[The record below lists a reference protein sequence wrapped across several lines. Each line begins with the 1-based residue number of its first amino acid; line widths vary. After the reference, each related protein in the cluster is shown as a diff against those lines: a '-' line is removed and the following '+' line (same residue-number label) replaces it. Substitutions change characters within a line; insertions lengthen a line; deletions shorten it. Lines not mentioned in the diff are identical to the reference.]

1 MISKVQFH
9 IILSLCSGIFN
20 AEIGSKVFNVPV
32 NCVGEKPIKPTEI
45 TCPKRYNELSLEAHH
60 TLIEG
65 DEKEEQI
72 CRPALRDDDHV
83 EGYVCREQHWETEC
97 EETWYFATVINYH
110 IVEKPPSL
118 NDCIMAVKK
127 YKDGIL
133 IPPYYPPAGCFWNTK
148 IKETIKFMVL
158 IKHKSIL
165 NPIDNLV
172 HDTQFVN
179 PCGLEEAKKDG
190 CKLKDITGL
199 WIPEMEN
206 GLSSEHCSRKHWEC
220 IGIKSYKS
228 ELDETTR
235 IWEAPEIGIINVTK
249 ACRQS
254 FCGYKGVVFDDGE
267 WWGYANV
274 TEPEL
279 MEAHIPACTK
289 IKPGIRVHNDHT
301 DYETYDIRAEM
312 ENERCQNTIS
322 KILNSEPINTIDMS
336 YLSPTRPGRDF
347 AYRFKQVNWTE
358 TFCLRWP
365 TNDMNKDC
373 NRHWKLTER
382 GGKVTKDHVGI
393 GGYTRALCEFRPIV
407 DKDGDGYISEKELGR
422 HNMSKEFSSMRLGT
436 KSSNQPVESMDVGFN
451 GIVRMT
457 DQSTRE
463 TKYMVR
469 TTSVYDGLEQR
480 NRLIKFE
487 VLEFEDVVSKYQ
499 GEGNYDVK
507 DTSVEITPDGQRVI
521 NRTDFVKTIA
531 KGGKEIVSGIV
542 GWFTGTAKMV
552 RWTIWAVGA
561 LVTTYAIYK
570 LHKMVKNKQKPDD
583 GKDQTEYPGVGDS
596 TASWFKSNKKH
607 DGKKKPIKHD
617 NPLYEEID
625 LDDTYSMRK
634 KEGWKVDK
642 NRENF
647 FDV

>member
-1 MISKVQFH
+1 MISKIQSC
-9 IILSLCSGIFN
+9 IIFGLCSRVFS
-20 AEIGSKVFNVPV
+20 ADIGSKVFNVPV

-65 DEKEEQI
+65 DEKVEQI

-110 IVEKPPSL
+110 IREKPPSL
-118 NDCIMAVKK
+118 SDCITAVKQ

-158 IKHKSIL
+158 IKHRSIL

-172 HDTQFVN
+172 HDTQFIN
-179 PCGLEEAKKDG
+179 PCDLKGAQKDG

-199 WIPEMEN
+199 WIPELEN
-206 GLSSEHCSRKHWEC
+206 GLSSEHCSKKHWEC

-228 ELDETTR
+228 EVDEKTR
-235 IWEAPEIGIINVTK
+235 IWEAPEIGIINITK
-249 ACRQS
+249 SCKQS
-254 FCGYKGVVFDDGE
+254 FCGYRGVVFDDGE
-267 WWGYANV
+267 WWGYANE
-274 TEPEL
+274 TEAEL
-279 MEAHIPACTK
+279 IDAHIPTCSGK
-289 IKPGIRVHNDHT
+289 KPGIRVHNDHT

-358 TFCLRWP
+358 TFCLRWAESGLI
-365 TNDMNKDC
+365 KDC
-373 NRHWKLTER
+373 RKHWKLSDR
-382 GGKVTKDHVGI
+382 GGKVTKEHVGI

-407 DKDGDGYISEKELGR
+407 DQDGDGYISKTELGR
-422 HNMSKEFSSMRLGT
+422 HNMSAEFSSMKLGT
-436 KSSNQPVESMDVGFN
+436 RSSNQPVDSLDVGFN
-451 GIVRMT
+451 GIVKVT
-457 DQSTRE
+457 DDRTRE
-463 TKYMVR
+463 EKYMVR

-480 NRLIKFE
+480 NRLMKFE

-499 GEGNYDVK
+499 GEGHYDVK
-507 DTSVEITPDGQRVI
+507 GKSIDLTPDEQKSI

-531 KGGKEIVSGIV
+531 NGGKEIVSGIV
-542 GWFTGTAKMV
+542 GWFTGTAKLV

-570 LHKMVKNKQKPDD
+570 LHKLVRGKPRSEEDRSQAEDRAEENKR
-583 GKDQTEYPGVGDS
+583 S
-596 TASWFKSNKKH
+596 SWFNS
-607 DGKKKPIKHD
+607 GKKNDLRKNPLKHD

-625 LDDTYSMRK
+625 LEDTYSMRK
-634 KEGWKVDK
+634 KEGWKTD
-642 NRENF
+642 RTRDNF